1 MNSKKMSDTW
11 CPLPWVHQ
19 FIIPDGIKTCCQ
31 GLQIES
37 TSPSKFFKSE
47 LIDSVRQSI
56 IDNKLHSNCRYCAN
70 LEDKGFISTRQESVE
85 FYKELNST
93 NIKSQLEYLDLRYS
107 NLCNFACRTC
117 EPAFSSKIINEID
130 QHTELKKFYPL
141 VNKTNS
147 YSAIA
152 QDLKDILP
160 TVKRINFTGGE
171 PLLIKDNIKILS
183 ELLNLGR
190 IDCEIMIT
198 TNASVIN
205 PQWLSLLSKFQ
216 TVHWTISIDGVG
228 PYAEYIRYGSVWT
241 QIENNIKHILSTG
254 HSVAFN
260 TVLSSYSIL
269 DIDNLVSFFVDSK
282 KIACGPL
289 ELMFHLCTQPKYL
302 SPSVLDTQLSHNA
315 RIKIQ
320 NAVQL
325 LSKVTDNPSMAI
337 NTLENTLKILN
348 TSNELL
354 RAKFIEFTATVDRIR
369 NQNFYKLTQGG

>member
-1 MNSKKMSDTW
+1 MSDTW

-19 FIIPDGIKTCCQ
+19 FIMPDGIKTCCQ

-47 LIDSVRQSI
+47 LINSVRQSI
-56 IDNKLHSNCRYCAN
+56 LDNKLHSNCQYCAN
-70 LEDKGFISTRQESVE
+70 LEGKGFISTRQESVE
-85 FYKELNST
+85 FYKELNPT

-130 QHTELKKFYPL
+130 QHPELKKFYPL

-147 YSAIA
+147 YSDIA

-241 QIENNIKHILSTG
+241 QIENNIKHILSIG

-260 TVLSSYSIL
+260 TVLSSYSVL
-269 DIDNLVSFFVDSK
+269 DIDNLVSFFVNSK
-282 KIACGPL
+282 KIAQGPL
-289 ELMFHLCTQPKYL
+289 ELMFHMCTQPKYL
-302 SPSVLDTQLSHNA
+302 NPSVLDVQLSHTA

-320 NAVQL
+320 NAIQL
-325 LSKVTDNPSMAI
+325 LSKVTDNPPLAI
-337 NTLENTLKILN
+337 AILENTLKILN
-348 TSNELL
+348 TSDGLL